1 MKTFVDKTCSWF
13 HKPPFLGKYAI
24 VATTAHH
31 GLVAVLRT
39 LRTYVVAWGMVC
51 LGEIGAVSWG
61 RRMVNEERVM
71 RRIRLL
77 AENVVKVLE
86 VR

>member
-1 MKTFVDKTCSWF
+1 LIRLVPDP
-13 HKPPFLGKYAI
+13 HKPPFLGKYAT
-24 VATTAHH
+24 VDATTAHH

-51 LGEIGAVSWG
+51 LGEIGAVSWSRG
-61 RRMVNEERVM
+61 MVNEERVV

-77 AENVVKVLE
+77 AEKVVKVLE